1 MDTKGKSFLN
11 AAPPIPSYERFQM
24 SNVIETHKPD
34 VWVHLWWA
42 LVWHKN
48 LNFNNFVTVNSFIY
62 NTQIFFWRER
72 LIFSCF
78 DTHFAEIIVLTK
90 IFSGYLEWDFHVIFC
105 GYLRWIC
112 WHISWSTDPTTNFKR
127 TNPNFHDFFCQLNR
141 TSFIVSFCLFVI
153 VFFWLVN
160 KLVKIQDS

>member
-24 SNVIETHKPD
+24 SNVIETHKFD

-48 LNFNNFVTVNSFIY
+48 LNFNNFVPVNSFIY

-90 IFSGYLEWDFHVIFC
+90 KFSGYLEIFTLFFV
-105 GYLRWIC
+105 GILDEFVGKYLDHPIQQP
-112 WHISWSTDPTTNFKR
+112 I
-127 TNPNFHDFFCQLNR
+127 LN
-141 TSFIVSFCLFVI
+141 
-153 VFFWLVN
+153 
-160 KLVKIQDS
+160 IQIRIFTIFLPIT